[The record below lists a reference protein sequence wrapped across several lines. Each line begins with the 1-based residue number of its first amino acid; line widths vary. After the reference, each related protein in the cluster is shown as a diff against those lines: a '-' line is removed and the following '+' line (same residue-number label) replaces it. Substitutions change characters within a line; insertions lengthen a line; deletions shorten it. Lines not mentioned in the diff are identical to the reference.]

1 MSGWVGECV
10 GWVGCLGGRV
20 DGWMGDI
27 QAILVQDRGPTH
39 PEFNSLLFAMD
50 SVWMAVV
57 AVMVVLA
64 AACQAIQAARAAEA
78 AARQAE
84 TAAAAAAASATRAAF
99 SAAATHPPRSESTA
113 RGRACIHTPP
123 GGDDMP
129 PQHKP
134 PPAGLAP
141 AAPAAPLAPRHKP
154 PPPVLALAAPLLP
167 PPQQQQCPAAPSNA
181 AVAPAPARSSH
192 KAPPRSGY
200 KAPPACIMSLPKF
213 IARAERAD

>member
-64 AACQAIQAARAAEA
+64 TARWAIQAARAAEA

-84 TAAAAAAASATRAAF
+84 TAAAAAAASATRAVF
-99 SAAATHPPRSESTA
+99 FCSSSKLGSSQVRVTCSTDDVQSITTHAA
-113 RGRACIHTPP
+113 
-123 GGDDMP
+123 GG
-129 PQHKP
+129 
-134 PPAGLAP
+134 
-141 AAPAAPLAPRHKP
+141 
-154 PPPVLALAAPLLP
+154 
-167 PPQQQQCPAAPSNA
+167 
-181 AVAPAPARSSH
+181 
-192 KAPPRSGY
+192 
-200 KAPPACIMSLPKF
+200 
-213 IARAERAD
+213 